1 MTEYKENQSVPEMEK
16 EYRSGGPVGFLA
28 GLVLGGLAGAGAML
42 LIAPQSGKRT
52 MEDLKEK
59 SIELRD
65 HATETVDD
73 AVAKARSK
81 SHHFTNSVRRQ
92 ANHMQQRGQEIL
104 DEQKKHMTDAVET
117 GKMAVEGSK

>member
-1 MTEYKENQSVPEMEK
+1 MTENKVDQSAPELEQAP
-16 EYRSGGPVGFLA
+16 RAVHLGGFLT
-28 GLVLGGLAGAGAML
+28 GLVVGGLAGAGAMFL
-42 LIAPQSGKRT
+42 LAPQSGKRT
-52 MEDLKEK
+52 MEDIKEK

-104 DEQKKHMTDAVET
+104 DEQKKHVSDVVDA
-117 GKMAVEGSK
+117 GKTAVQGS